1 MPRWFGALTVF
12 GSIQPCR
19 MVKNCPKKVPQSAR
33 LSAGGGPIAIWAMPK
48 WRGRQNLW
56 VFPKGA
62 REGRD
67 PVGQYGCIPPLQEG
81 SKPSPQVV
89 IHVAGSLHSPYI
101 RAILQKNAAFLEI
114 VLCVLPKN
122 AIFNNRAAFLG
133 GTKQIQN
140 LRSGD
145 QN

>member
-1 MPRWFGALTVF
+1 MHNINGTLWKVWKYWHTLLE
-12 GSIQPCR
+12 SI
-19 MVKNCPKKVPQSAR
+19 N
-33 LSAGGGPIAIWAMPK
+33 
-48 WRGRQNLW
+48 
-56 VFPKGA
+56 KGA

-67 PVGQYGCIPPLQEG
+67 LVGQYGCIPPLQEG

-89 IHVAGSLHSPYI
+89 IHVAVSLHSSYI

-122 AIFNNRAAFLG
+122 AIFNNRAALLG